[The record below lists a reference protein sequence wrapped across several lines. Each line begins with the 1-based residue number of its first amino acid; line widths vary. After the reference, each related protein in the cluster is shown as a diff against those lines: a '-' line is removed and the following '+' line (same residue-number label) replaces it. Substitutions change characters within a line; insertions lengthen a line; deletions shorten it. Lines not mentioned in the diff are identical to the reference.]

1 MDKGLYRDLSDKYI
15 NLIVSDMDD
24 LIEEI
29 NTDEAHKPQFDFRFN
44 LFKKNVDSFES
55 LINQTSTVIDS
66 GQYTNLRL
74 ALAQFILVIEKAKIR
89 NVIKNDELEYL
100 EEFSEVCHE
109 FLRH

>member
-1 MDKGLYRDLSDKYI
+1 
-15 NLIVSDMDD
+15 MDD
-24 LIEEI
+24 LIEGI

-74 ALAQFILVIEKAKIR
+74 ALA
-89 NVIKNDELEYL
+89 
-100 EEFSEVCHE
+100 
-109 FLRH
+109 